1 MAADRPQTGERLAD
15 DGVSERDRRLARQ
28 VRHGWRDAQPIAK
41 VLSGFLH
48 SEAGRRMRR
57 FQKVT
62 DVLAAELPANVVAK
76 LRPVGISGGTL
87 TIEAADGIIL
97 AELRQ
102 HRAARLQTA
111 LAKAGT
117 GIDRIAWRLAATT
130 RKR

>member
-1 MAADRPQTGERLAD
+1 MAGDFRD
-15 DGVSERDRRLARQ
+15 DGVSDRDRKLASQ

-62 DVLAAELPANVVAK
+62 DILAGELPPNVLAK

-87 TIEAADGIIL
+87 TIEAADGVIL

-102 HRAARLQTA
+102 HRATRLQAA

-117 GIDRIAWRLAATT
+117 GIDRIAWRLAATSA
-130 RKR
+130 RGR